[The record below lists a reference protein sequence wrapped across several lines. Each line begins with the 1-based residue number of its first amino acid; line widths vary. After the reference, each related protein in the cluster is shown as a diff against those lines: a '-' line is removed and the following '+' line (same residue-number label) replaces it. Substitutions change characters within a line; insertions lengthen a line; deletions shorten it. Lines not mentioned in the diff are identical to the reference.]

1 MRRFLRWF
9 FRNRQTGAITI
20 VQAPNIVLWIVI
32 VAMVVKWTGPSAG
45 NLSTA
50 CSVVATGGLVVW
62 AMDEIA
68 RGVNPWRRCL
78 GTIVA
83 AYAVATI
90 VCGFR

>member
-1 MRRFLRWF
+1 
-9 FRNRQTGAITI
+9 
-20 VQAPNIVLWIVI
+20 
-32 VAMVVKWTGPSAG
+32 
-45 NLSTA
+45 
-50 CSVVATGGLVVW
+50 
-62 AMDEIA
+62 MDEIA

>member
-1 MRRFLRWF
+1 MLRFLRWF
-9 FRNRQTGAITI
+9 FRNRRSGAITI

-32 VAMVVKWTGPSAG
+32 IATVVKLTWPSAG
-45 NLSTA
+45 NLSST

-90 VCGFR
+90 VSGFR

>member
-32 VAMVVKWTGPSAG
+32 VAMVVKWTWPSAG

-68 RGVNPWRRCL
+68 RGVNLWRRCL